1 MRPALIYSI
10 LLSTLILTRF
20 GGASIYAQELN
31 SPRYQ
36 IESGTLIL
44 QPDLDRTSAN
54 YDLPASLGHDI
65 QKKFE
70 ESGFVIVNSNADES
84 STNPY
89 IRLQLNKSQL
99 VFDSAEVSGESIQ
112 QSSIKLMGRGSANFL
127 ISLRQQEPF
136 KNNFGATIKP
146 TACDDVDAKCTPVL
160 ARVWKKADGFGY
172 RAAGSTVRDFSTLQA
187 FRPMFV
193 EGPIGR
199 SAILFEGNLPKTG
212 TVVDLKFKLRP
223 QTETQTGIY
232 KSTVIITATADY

>member
-20 GGASIYAQELN
+20 GGASVYAQELN

-54 YDLPASLGHDI
+54 YDFPASLGHDI

-70 ESGFVIVNSNADES
+70 ESGFVIVNSNAEES

-160 ARVWKKADGFGY
+160 ARF
-172 RAAGSTVRDFSTLQA
+172 
-187 FRPMFV
+187 
-193 EGPIGR
+193 
-199 SAILFEGNLPKTG
+199 
-212 TVVDLKFKLRP
+212 
-223 QTETQTGIY
+223 
-232 KSTVIITATADY
+232 